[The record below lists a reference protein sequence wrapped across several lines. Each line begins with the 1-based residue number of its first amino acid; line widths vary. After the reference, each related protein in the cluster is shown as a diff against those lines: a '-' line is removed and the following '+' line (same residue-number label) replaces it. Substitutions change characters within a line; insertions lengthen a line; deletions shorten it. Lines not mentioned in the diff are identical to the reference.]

1 MSRNNNGSS
10 SSSSKAQSS
19 YRIGETY
26 MINTRNGVHP
36 GVIVEKRP
44 SKQIR
49 NARKEFTLSELR
61 PQDCEYYMHFPSFDR
76 RMDEWTPYDRIGELV
91 PESNET
97 NAAEDHSLDVAN
109 SKKKRRGDVGD
120 TFPLTSGDKKD
131 DEKGAKI
138 AKLEKENEDMTKVK
152 NIEAIC
158 IGKYEVDA
166 WYYSPYPEEYC
177 GGDMLYICEYCLK
190 YAKTKE
196 VLTKHAAS
204 CKCMTPPGKEIY
216 REDSL
221 SMWEVDGSEHKI
233 YCQNLCLLSKLF
245 LDHKTLYYDVDP
257 FLFYVLCEVDEHGAH
272 IVGYFSKE
280 KVSAENNL
288 ACILTFPQYQRKG
301 YGKLLISISYELTKI
316 EGTTGSPEKPLS
328 DLGKISYRSYWAY
341 VIGKCFEEFQDIT
354 MSEIQAKTGIKYDDV
369 LSTLHS
375 MNLLKSWKGQY
386 VISIKQSFLD
396 EHKQQAKR
404 IRLCNPK
411 CLHWTPPLDKIEKA
425 KNSRER

>member
-1 MSRNNNGSS
+1 MSR
-10 SSSSKAQSS
+10 SSSSKSQPS

-26 MINTRNGVHP
+26 MISTRNGIHP
-36 GVIVEKRP
+36 GEILEKRP
-44 SKQIR
+44 SKHVR
-49 NARKEFTLSELR
+49 DARKDVSAADLR
-61 PQDCEYYMHFPSFDR
+61 AQDCEYYVHFPLFDR
-76 RMDEWTPYDRIGELV
+76 RMDEWTPFDRIGELA
-91 PESNET
+91 PESTDAHGNEEH
-97 NAAEDHSLDVAN
+97 AAADAAPH
-109 SKKKRRGDVGD
+109 KKKRRGDIAEPVFSVA
-120 TFPLTSGDKKD
+120 TDKKGD
-131 DEKGAKI
+131 DKSAAQI
-138 AKLEKENEDMTKVK
+138 AQLEKENDDMTKVK

-177 GGDMLYICEYCLK
+177 DGDMLYLCEFCLK
-190 YAKTKE
+190 YAKT
-196 VLTKHAAS
+196 TDIMAKHAAS
-204 CKCMTPPGKEIY
+204 CKCKTPPGREIY
-216 REDSL
+216 REESL
-221 SMWEVDGSEHKI
+221 SMWEVDGSDHKI

-257 FLFYVLCEVDEHGAH
+257 FLFYVLCEVDEFGSH

-280 KVSAENNL
+280 KVSADNNL

-341 VIGKCFEEFQDIT
+341 VIGKCFEEDQDIT
-354 MSEIQAKTGIKYDDV
+354 MSDIQNMTGIKYDDV

-396 EHKQQAKR
+396 QHKQQSRR

-411 CLHWTPPLDKIEKA
+411 CLYWEPPLEKNE
-425 KNSRER
+425 KVKTRS